1 MIVLVVHF
9 TVKAGEEQR
18 AKAYIRTMQEH
29 TRKEPG
35 CRRYVGHQSM
45 QDPRR
50 FCFYEVYDDQAALEA
65 HRAAAYFNE
74 YVTNGL
80 GKLMEESNREL
91 FMPVE

>member
-9 TVKAGEEQR
+9 TIRPGEEER
-18 AKAYIRTMQEH
+18 AKDYIRVMQEH

-50 FCFYEVYDDQAALEA
+50 FCFYEVYDDQAALDA
-65 HRAAAYFNE
+65 HRGAPYFRE

-80 GKLMEESNREL
+80 GKLMEESDREL
-91 FMPVE
+91 FTPVE

>member
-45 QDPRR
+45 QESRR
-50 FCFYEVYDDQAALEA
+50 FCFYEVYDDQAALDA
-65 HRAAAYFNE
+65 HRAAPYFKE